1 MKHLLLLLLLLPLC
15 CFAQLKVRGK
25 VVNATDGKPVPD
37 ASVFLNNATIGT
49 KSGQDGSFVLRQ
61 LRPGQYDMV
70 VSVVGY
76 ERYSV
81 AIMVDNDMVLPD
93 VKLVAKVMMLKP
105 VTIGNSQRWKQLK
118 EFKEQFFG
126 KSTFAMQCKLKNPE
140 VLDLYYSDHQLKL
153 TGQSDDFLEI
163 DNNALGYKLKYLL
176 NSFVLDKEA
185 GQVAYEGSVL
195 FEEKAGT
202 LADSLRWK
210 KNRLT
215 VYNGSVTHFLREV
228 LAGNVEQDYM
238 VRNYCINWKDETN
251 GQFVYDTLRATD
263 YVHRT
268 ERRGV
273 FAMSND
279 DNIEIFYFKTRYS
292 PGYGFVDRSKRP
304 GTRVATISFI
314 DKYLLFDSNG
324 TILNPLGARF
334 DQAWGVTRVAQ
345 LLPIDYRPPV
355 DKL

>member
-1 MKHLLLLLLLLPLC
+1 MKHILLLLLLMPLC

-25 VVNATDGKPVPD
+25 IVNAADGKPVPD
-37 ASVFLNNATIGT
+37 ASVFFNNATIGT
-49 KSGQDGSFVLRQ
+49 KSAQDGSFVLRGV
-61 LRPGQYDMV
+61 RPGQYDMV

-76 ERYSV
+76 ERYNLP
-81 AIMVDNDMVLPD
+81 IMVNDDLALPD
-93 VKLVAKVMMLKP
+93 IKITAKIMMLKA
-105 VTIGNSQRWKQLK
+105 VTIGTAQRWKKLK

-126 KSTFAMQCKLKNPE
+126 RSAFATQCKLKNPE
-140 VLDLYYSDHQLKL
+140 VLELYYSNRGIKL
-153 TGQSDDFLEI
+153 TGQSDEFLEI
-163 DNNALGYKLKYLL
+163 ENNALGYKLKYLL
-176 NSFVLDKEA
+176 NSFVLDKDEQ
-185 GQVAYEGSVL
+185 QVAYEGSVL

-202 LADSLRWK
+202 PADSLRWK
-210 KNRLT
+210 KNRQT
-215 VYNGSVTHFLREV
+215 VYNGSTTHFLREV
-228 LAGNVEQDYM
+228 LAGNTEQDYL

-251 GQFVYDTLRATD
+251 GQLVYDTLRATD

-279 DNIEIFYFKTRYS
+279 DKIEIFYFKPRYS
-292 PGYGFVDRSKRP
+292 PGYGFVDRNKRP
-304 GTRVATISFI
+304 GTRVATITFI

>member
-1 MKHLLLLLLLLPLC
+1 MKYLLLLLLLPLC
-15 CFAQLKVRGK
+15 CFAQLKVKGR

-49 KSGQDGSFVLRQ
+49 KSAPDGSFVLRG

-70 VSVVGY
+70 VSMVGY
-76 ERYSV
+76 ERYV
-81 AIMVDNDMVLPD
+81 TTIMVDNDMVLSD

-105 VTIGNSQRWKQLK
+105 VTIGTARRWKQLN
-118 EFKEQFFG
+118 EFKAQFFG
-126 KSTFAMQCKLKNPE
+126 KMPFAAQCKLKNPE
-140 VLDLYYSDHQLKL
+140 ALDLYYSNHELKL

-202 LADSLRWK
+202 PADSIRWK
-210 KNRLT
+210 KNRQT

-228 LAGNVEQDYM
+228 LAGNVEQDYL

-251 GQFVYDTLRATD
+251 GQFVYDTLRVTD
-263 YVHRT
+263 YMHRT

-279 DNIEIFYFKTRYS
+279 DKVEVYYFKQRYS
-292 PGYGFVDRSKRP
+292 PGYGFVERSKRP

-355 DKL
+355 DKI